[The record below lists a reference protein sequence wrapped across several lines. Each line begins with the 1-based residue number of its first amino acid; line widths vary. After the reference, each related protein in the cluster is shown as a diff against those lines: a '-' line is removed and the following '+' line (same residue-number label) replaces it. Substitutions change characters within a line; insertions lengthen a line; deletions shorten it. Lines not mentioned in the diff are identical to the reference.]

1 MFTSEPKRFQDP
13 MIHCVD
19 VGIGATGNWT
29 PNGARKELQG
39 LGPNLVIVA
48 VKYNDP
54 NDGLNHSGLLDEVI
68 GHCELPG
75 TPYLLLDGA
84 QTFRWQEASI
94 PTQPMYGIGDVTFYG
109 NEKALLDDFQAWC
122 TNGYPYM
129 SPLSFD
135 DVFAQDFFSLAQAC
149 CRTSSCHC
157 TGVTSSLTI
166 NPRIR

>member
-1 MFTSEPKRFQDP
+1 M
-13 MIHCVD
+13 
-19 VGIGATGNWT
+19 
-29 PNGARKELQG
+29 
-39 LGPNLVIVA
+39 VIVA

-135 DVFAQDFFSLAQAC
+135 DVFAQDFLVWLRHVAEHQVATASVSQAA
-149 CRTSSCHC
+149 
-157 TGVTSSLTI
+157 
-166 NPRIR
+166 